1 MRIPRYLALL
11 LLLSLPLLGMVGRQ
25 LQILGQGIEVGLET
39 VPVDPRSLF
48 RGDYVRLSYAISRL
62 DTAHLSGDDE
72 FYLHDDIYVLLAPE
86 KDLYAASGVFRRP
99 PAVPE
104 SHVVIKGR
112 VSSGVKRRLHKD
124 ESKMPPVQS
133 TLSVRYGI
141 ESYFVPEGTGRELES
156 KASSGEVTVLVAIL
170 KSGAAAIKGL
180 RIDGSSHYISPL

>member
-1 MRIPRYLALL
+1 MKIPRYLALS

-86 KDLYAASGVFRRP
+86 KDLYAASAVFRRR

-104 SHVVIKGR
+104 GHVVIKGM
-112 VSSGVKRRLHKD
+112 VSSGVKRRLKD
-124 ESKMPPVQS
+124 GESKMPPVQS

-156 KASSGEVTVLVAIL
+156 QASSGEVTVLVAIL
-170 KSGAAAIKGL
+170 ESGAAAIKGL
-180 RIDGSSHYISPL
+180 RIDGNSHYISPL